1 MLFSVGSVIWALET
15 RCFSVESLLGAEIIG
30 LWQTLVL
37 RAPQRQ
43 GRFVRVELM
52 QKQQHPRQIF
62 EQVIARLKSGA
73 RVEAEALCREAIK
86 QDPGDVNFRALLG
99 TILAERNAFEEAEQN
114 LRHVIKVAPG
124 HARAHED
131 LGTVLLNQS
140 RPDEA
145 LPLLEK
151 AVALMPKS
159 ASAVSKLA
167 GALTALGQTAA
178 AEQLRA
184 RASQLSPQQAKLE
197 QATRLFAQGQFREAE
212 KQAQSLLQENSRDVN
227 AALLLARIAINA
239 RCYDDAEQLLVR
251 ITEMAP
257 GFIAAWHDLGSVL
270 KELNRFEEAVEALKE
285 AVRLDPNNAVTH
297 YFFGAALAMAAQPE
311 AAIEAYQKAVDIDPD
326 LSGAYI
332 GLGHVLK
339 TVGDQEGGVLA
350 YRRAI
355 ALRPD
360 FGETYYSLS
369 NLKTFRFS
377 DDEIADMEV
386 RIGNSALPVDCQVH
400 FAFTLGKAFEDKS
413 DYESAFRYYELANRR
428 HRETIAYDPV
438 QTEVAHEKMKTTFSA
453 QFFEEHARNGGG
465 CMSPDPIFILGLPRS
480 GSTLLE
486 QILASHSQVDG
497 TSELPDI
504 SMIAQSVTSKPLR
517 RTFPISMPDLTAEEV
532 RGLGLQYL
540 RQTQRHRGS
549 APFFTDKMPNNFAY
563 VGFIKTILPNAKIID
578 ARRHPMDS
586 CVGCFKQ
593 HFAKGQTFTYDL
605 FELGE
610 FYLEYDQLMKHWD
623 AVLPGQVL
631 RVQYEDVVS
640 DLETQVKRILAF
652 CELGF
657 EESCVKFHETKRA
670 VRTASSEQVRQP
682 IYQGS
687 LATWKRFGSDLD
699 VLREVLDPVL
709 PEQDR
714 LRVVP

>member
-1 MLFSVGSVIWALET
+1 
-15 RCFSVESLLGAEIIG
+15 
-30 LWQTLVL
+30 
-37 RAPQRQ
+37 
-43 GRFVRVELM
+43 M

-62 EQVIARLKSGA
+62 EQVIVRLKSGA
-73 RVEAEALCREAIK
+73 RAEAESLCREAIT

-99 TILAERNAFEEAEQN
+99 TILAERNAFEEAEEN

-140 RPDEA
+140 RADEA

-159 ASAVSKLA
+159 ASAASKLA
-167 GALTALGQTAA
+167 GALMALGRTAD
-178 AEQLRA
+178 AEALRA
-184 RASQLSPQQAKLE
+184 RATQLSPQQAKLE

-251 ITEMAP
+251 ITEIAP
-257 GFIAAWHDLGSVL
+257 GFVAAWHDLGSVL
-270 KELNRFEEAVEALKE
+270 KELNRFEEAVKALQE
-285 AVRLDPNNAVTH
+285 AVRLDPANAVTH
-297 YFFGAALAMAAQPE
+297 YFYGAALAMAAQPE
-311 AAIEAYQKAVDIDPD
+311 AAIEAYRKAVDLDPD
-326 LSGAYI
+326 LSGAYL

-339 TVGDQEGGVLA
+339 TVGDQDGGVAA

-355 ALRPD
+355 ELRPD
-360 FGETYYSLS
+360 FGEIYYSLS
-369 NLKTFRFS
+369 NLKTFKFS
-377 DDEIADMEV
+377 DQEIAGMEERV
-386 RIGNSALPVDCQVH
+386 GNNALPIDCQVH
-400 FAFTLGKAFEDKS
+400 FAFSLGKAYEDKA
-413 DYESAFRYYELANRR
+413 DYAAAFRYYELANRR

-438 QTEVAHEKMKTTFSA
+438 QTEVAHEKIRKAFSLE
-453 QFFEEHARNGGG
+453 FFEHQAQMGTG
-465 CMSPDPIFILGLPRS
+465 CRDPAPIFILGLPRS

-486 QILASHSQVDG
+486 QILASHSLVDG

-504 SMIAQSVTSKPLR
+504 SMIAQSVTNKAHG
-517 RTFPISMPDLTAEEV
+517 RTFPMSMPELTSEELTA
-532 RGLGLQYL
+532 LGKQYL
-540 RQTQRHRGS
+540 SQTQRHRGS

-563 VGFIKTILPNAKIID
+563 VGFIKAILPNAKIID

-610 FYLEYDQLMKHWD
+610 FYLEYERMMTHWD

-631 RVQYEDVVS
+631 HVEYENVVS
-640 DLETQVKRILAF
+640 DLETQVRRLLEF
-652 CELGF
+652 CGLEF
-657 EESCVKFHETKRA
+657 EQSCVNFHETKRA

-714 LRVVP
+714 LSAAP

>member
-1 MLFSVGSVIWALET
+1 
-15 RCFSVESLLGAEIIG
+15 
-30 LWQTLVL
+30 
-37 RAPQRQ
+37 
-43 GRFVRVELM
+43 M

-62 EQVIARLKSGA
+62 EQVIVRLKSGA
-73 RVEAEALCREAIK
+73 RAEAESLCREAIT

-99 TILAERNAFEEAEQN
+99 TILAERNAFEEAEEN

-140 RPDEA
+140 RADEA

-159 ASAVSKLA
+159 ASAASKLA
-167 GALTALGQTAA
+167 GALTALGRTAD
-178 AEQLRA
+178 AEALRA
-184 RASQLSPQQAKLE
+184 RATQLSPQQAKLE

-251 ITEMAP
+251 ITEIAP
-257 GFIAAWHDLGSVL
+257 GFVAAWHDLGSVL
-270 KELNRFEEAVEALKE
+270 KELNRFEEAVKALQE
-285 AVRLDPNNAVTH
+285 AVRLDPANAVTH
-297 YFFGAALAMAAQPE
+297 YFYGAALAMAAQPE
-311 AAIEAYQKAVDIDPD
+311 AAIEAYQKAVDLDPD
-326 LSGAYI
+326 LSGAYL

-339 TVGDQEGGVLA
+339 TVGDQDGGVAA

-355 ALRPD
+355 ELRPD
-360 FGETYYSLS
+360 FGEIYYSLS

-377 DDEIADMEV
+377 DGEIAGMEERV
-386 RIGNSALPVDCQVH
+386 GNNALPIDCQVH
-400 FAFTLGKAFEDKS
+400 FAFSLGKAYEDKA
-413 DYESAFRYYELANRR
+413 DYAAAFRYYELANRR

-438 QTEVAHEKMKTTFSA
+438 QTEVAHEKIRKAFSLE
-453 QFFEEHARNGGG
+453 FFEHQALMGTG
-465 CMSPDPIFILGLPRS
+465 CRDPDPIFILGLPRS

-486 QILASHSQVDG
+486 QILASHSLVDG

-504 SMIAQSVTSKPLR
+504 SMIAQSVTNKAQG
-517 RTFPISMPDLTAEEV
+517 RTFPMSMPELTAEELTA
-532 RGLGLQYL
+532 LGKQYL
-540 RQTQRHRGS
+540 SQTQRHRGS

-563 VGFIKTILPNAKIID
+563 VGFIKAILPNAKIID

-610 FYLEYDQLMKHWD
+610 FYLEYERIMTHWD

-631 RVQYEDVVS
+631 HVEYENVVS
-640 DLETQVKRILAF
+640 DLEAQVRRLLKF
-652 CELGF
+652 CGLEF
-657 EESCVKFHETKRA
+657 EKSCVNFHETKRA

-714 LRVVP
+714 VGAAP

>member
-1 MLFSVGSVIWALET
+1 
-15 RCFSVESLLGAEIIG
+15 
-30 LWQTLVL
+30 
-37 RAPQRQ
+37 
-43 GRFVRVELM
+43 M

-62 EQVIARLKSGA
+62 EQVIVRLKSGA
-73 RVEAEALCREAIK
+73 RAEAESLCREAIT

-99 TILAERNAFEEAEQN
+99 TILAERNAFEEAEEN

-140 RPDEA
+140 RADEA

-159 ASAVSKLA
+159 ASAASKLA
-167 GALTALGQTAA
+167 GALMALGRTAN
-178 AEQLRA
+178 AEALRA
-184 RASQLSPQQAKLE
+184 RATQLSPQQAKLE

-251 ITEMAP
+251 ITEIAP
-257 GFIAAWHDLGSVL
+257 GFVAAWHDLGSVL
-270 KELNRFEEAVEALKE
+270 KELNRFEEAVKALQE
-285 AVRLDPNNAVTH
+285 AVRLDPANAVTH
-297 YFFGAALAMAAQPE
+297 YFYGAALAMAAQPE
-311 AAIEAYQKAVDIDPD
+311 AAIEAYRKAVDLDPD
-326 LSGAYI
+326 LSGAYL

-339 TVGDQEGGVLA
+339 TVGDQDGGVAA

-355 ALRPD
+355 ELRPD
-360 FGETYYSLS
+360 FGEIYYSLS
-369 NLKTFRFS
+369 NLKTFKFS
-377 DDEIADMEV
+377 DQEIAGMEERV
-386 RIGNSALPVDCQVH
+386 GNNALPIDCQVH
-400 FAFTLGKAFEDKS
+400 FAFSLGKAYEDKA
-413 DYESAFRYYELANRR
+413 DYAAAFRYYELANRR

-438 QTEVAHEKMKTTFSA
+438 QTEVAHEKIRKAFSLE
-453 QFFEEHARNGGG
+453 FFEHRAQMGTG
-465 CMSPDPIFILGLPRS
+465 CRDPDPIFILGLPRS

-486 QILASHSQVDG
+486 QILASHTLVDG

-504 SMIAQSVTSKPLR
+504 SMIAQSVTNKAQG
-517 RTFPISMPDLTAEEV
+517 RTFPMSMPELTSEELTA
-532 RGLGLQYL
+532 LGKQYL
-540 RQTQRHRGS
+540 SQTRRHRGS

-563 VGFIKTILPNAKIID
+563 VGFIKAILPNAKIID

-610 FYLEYDQLMKHWD
+610 FYLEYERMMTHWD

-631 RVQYEDVVS
+631 HVEYENVVS
-640 DLETQVKRILAF
+640 DLETQVRRLLEF
-652 CELGF
+652 CGLEF
-657 EESCVKFHETKRA
+657 EQSCVNFHETKRA

-714 LRVVP
+714 LSAAP

>member
-1 MLFSVGSVIWALET
+1 
-15 RCFSVESLLGAEIIG
+15 
-30 LWQTLVL
+30 
-37 RAPQRQ
+37 
-43 GRFVRVELM
+43 M

-62 EQVIARLKSGA
+62 EQVIVRLKSGA
-73 RVEAEALCREAIK
+73 RAEAESLCREAIT

-99 TILAERNAFEEAEQN
+99 TILAERNAFEEAEEN

-140 RPDEA
+140 RADEA

-159 ASAVSKLA
+159 ASAASKLA
-167 GALTALGQTAA
+167 GALMALGRTAD
-178 AEQLRA
+178 AEALRA
-184 RASQLSPQQAKLE
+184 LATQLSPQQAKLE

-251 ITEMAP
+251 ITEIAP
-257 GFIAAWHDLGSVL
+257 GFVAAWHDLGSVL
-270 KELNRFEEAVEALKE
+270 KELNRFEEAVKALQE
-285 AVRLDPNNAVTH
+285 AVRLDPANAVTH
-297 YFFGAALAMAAQPE
+297 YFYGAALAMAAQPE
-311 AAIEAYQKAVDIDPD
+311 AAIEAYRKAVDLDPD
-326 LSGAYI
+326 LSGAYL

-339 TVGDQEGGVLA
+339 TVGDQDGGVAA

-355 ALRPD
+355 ELRPD
-360 FGETYYSLS
+360 FGEIYYSLS

-377 DDEIADMEV
+377 DQEIAGMEERV
-386 RIGNSALPVDCQVH
+386 GNNALPIDCQVH
-400 FAFTLGKAFEDKS
+400 FAFSLGKAYEDKA
-413 DYESAFRYYELANRR
+413 DYAAAFRYYELANRR

-438 QTEVAHEKMKTTFSA
+438 QTEVAHEKIRKAFSLE
-453 QFFEEHARNGGG
+453 FFEHQAQMGTG
-465 CMSPDPIFILGLPRS
+465 CRDPDPIFILGLPRS

-486 QILASHSQVDG
+486 QILASHSLVDG

-504 SMIAQSVTSKPLR
+504 SMIAQSVTNKAHG
-517 RTFPISMPDLTAEEV
+517 RTFPISMPELTSEELTA
-532 RGLGLQYL
+532 LGKQYL
-540 RQTQRHRGS
+540 SQTQRHRGS

-563 VGFIKTILPNAKIID
+563 VGFIKAILPNAKIID

-610 FYLEYDQLMKHWD
+610 FYLEYERMMTHWD

-631 RVQYEDVVS
+631 HVEYENVVS
-640 DLETQVKRILAF
+640 DLETQVRRLLEF
-652 CELGF
+652 CGLEF
-657 EESCVKFHETKRA
+657 EQSCVNFHETKRA

-714 LRVVP
+714 LSAAP

>member
-1 MLFSVGSVIWALET
+1 
-15 RCFSVESLLGAEIIG
+15 
-30 LWQTLVL
+30 
-37 RAPQRQ
+37 
-43 GRFVRVELM
+43 M

-62 EQVIARLKSGA
+62 EQVIVRLKSGA
-73 RVEAEALCREAIK
+73 RAEAESLCREAIT

-99 TILAERNAFEEAEQN
+99 TILAERNAFEEAEEN

-140 RPDEA
+140 RADEA

-159 ASAVSKLA
+159 ASAASKLA
-167 GALTALGQTAA
+167 GALMALGRTAD
-178 AEQLRA
+178 AEALRA
-184 RASQLSPQQAKLE
+184 RATQLSPQQAKLE

-251 ITEMAP
+251 ITEIAP
-257 GFIAAWHDLGSVL
+257 GFVAAWHDLGSVL
-270 KELNRFEEAVEALKE
+270 KELNRFEEAVKALQE
-285 AVRLDPNNAVTH
+285 AVRLDPANAVTH
-297 YFFGAALAMAAQPE
+297 YFYGAALAMAAQPE
-311 AAIEAYQKAVDIDPD
+311 AAIEAYRKAVDLDPD
-326 LSGAYI
+326 LSGAYL

-339 TVGDQEGGVLA
+339 TVGDQDGGVAA

-355 ALRPD
+355 ELRPD
-360 FGETYYSLS
+360 FGEIYYSLS

-377 DDEIADMEV
+377 DQEIAGMEERV
-386 RIGNSALPVDCQVH
+386 GNNALPIDCQVH
-400 FAFTLGKAFEDKS
+400 FAFSLGKAYEDKA
-413 DYESAFRYYELANRR
+413 DYAAAFRYYELANRR

-438 QTEVAHEKMKTTFSA
+438 QTEVAHEKIRKAFSLE
-453 QFFEEHARNGGG
+453 FFEHQAQMGTG
-465 CMSPDPIFILGLPRS
+465 CRDPDPIFILGLPRS

-486 QILASHSQVDG
+486 QILASHSLVDG

-504 SMIAQSVTSKPLR
+504 SMIAQSVTNKAHG
-517 RTFPISMPDLTAEEV
+517 RTFPMSMPELTSEELTA
-532 RGLGLQYL
+532 LGKQYL
-540 RQTQRHRGS
+540 SQTQRHRGS

-563 VGFIKTILPNAKIID
+563 VGFIKAILPNAKIID

-610 FYLEYDQLMKHWD
+610 FYLEYERMMTHWD

-631 RVQYEDVVS
+631 HVEYENVVS
-640 DLETQVKRILAF
+640 DLETQVRRLLEF
-652 CELGF
+652 CGLEF
-657 EESCVKFHETKRA
+657 EQSCVNFHETKRA

-714 LRVVP
+714 LSAAP

>member
-1 MLFSVGSVIWALET
+1 
-15 RCFSVESLLGAEIIG
+15 
-30 LWQTLVL
+30 
-37 RAPQRQ
+37 
-43 GRFVRVELM
+43 M

-62 EQVIARLKSGA
+62 EQVIVRLKSGA
-73 RVEAEALCREAIK
+73 RAEAESLCREAIT

-99 TILAERNAFEEAEQN
+99 TILAERNAFEEAEEN

-140 RPDEA
+140 RADEA

-159 ASAVSKLA
+159 ASAASKLA
-167 GALTALGQTAA
+167 GALMALGRTAD
-178 AEQLRA
+178 AEALRA
-184 RASQLSPQQAKLE
+184 RATQLSPQQAKLE

-251 ITEMAP
+251 ITEIAP
-257 GFIAAWHDLGSVL
+257 GFVAAWHDLGSVL
-270 KELNRFEEAVEALKE
+270 KELNRFEEAVKALQE
-285 AVRLDPNNAVTH
+285 AVRLDPANAVTH
-297 YFFGAALAMAAQPE
+297 YFYGAALAMAAQPE
-311 AAIEAYQKAVDIDPD
+311 AAIEAYRKAVDLDPD
-326 LSGAYI
+326 LSGAYL

-339 TVGDQEGGVLA
+339 TVGDQDGGVAA
-350 YRRAI
+350 YRRASE
-355 ALRPD
+355 LRPD
-360 FGETYYSLS
+360 FGEIYYSLS

-377 DDEIADMEV
+377 DQEIAGMEERV
-386 RIGNSALPVDCQVH
+386 GNNALPIDCQVH
-400 FAFTLGKAFEDKS
+400 FAFSLGKAYEDKA
-413 DYESAFRYYELANRR
+413 DYAAAFRYYELANRR

-438 QTEVAHEKMKTTFSA
+438 QTEVAHEKIRKAFSLE
-453 QFFEEHARNGGG
+453 FFEHQAQMGTG
-465 CMSPDPIFILGLPRS
+465 CRDPDPIFILGLPRS

-486 QILASHSQVDG
+486 QILASHSLVDG

-504 SMIAQSVTSKPLR
+504 SMIAQSVTNKAHG
-517 RTFPISMPDLTAEEV
+517 RTFPISMPELTSEELTA
-532 RGLGLQYL
+532 LGKQYL
-540 RQTQRHRGS
+540 SQTQRHRGS

-563 VGFIKTILPNAKIID
+563 VGFIKAILPNAKIID

-610 FYLEYDQLMKHWD
+610 FYLEYERMMTHWD

-631 RVQYEDVVS
+631 HVEYENVVS
-640 DLETQVKRILAF
+640 DLETQVRRLLEF
-652 CELGF
+652 CGLEF
-657 EESCVKFHETKRA
+657 EQSCVNFHETKRA

-714 LRVVP
+714 LSAAP

>member
-1 MLFSVGSVIWALET
+1 
-15 RCFSVESLLGAEIIG
+15 
-30 LWQTLVL
+30 
-37 RAPQRQ
+37 
-43 GRFVRVELM
+43 M

-62 EQVIARLKSGA
+62 EQVIVRLKSGA
-73 RVEAEALCREAIK
+73 RAEAESLCREAIT

-99 TILAERNAFEEAEQN
+99 TILAERNAFEEAEEN

-140 RPDEA
+140 RADEA

-159 ASAVSKLA
+159 ASAASKLA
-167 GALTALGQTAA
+167 GALMALGRTAD
-178 AEQLRA
+178 AEALRA
-184 RASQLSPQQAKLE
+184 RATQLSPQQAKLE

-251 ITEMAP
+251 ITEIAP
-257 GFIAAWHDLGSVL
+257 GFVAAWHDLGSVL
-270 KELNRFEEAVEALKE
+270 KELNRFEEAVKALQE
-285 AVRLDPNNAVTH
+285 AVRLDPANAVTH
-297 YFFGAALAMAAQPE
+297 YFYGAALAMAAQPE
-311 AAIEAYQKAVDIDPD
+311 AAIEAYRKAVDLDPD
-326 LSGAYI
+326 LSGAYL

-339 TVGDQEGGVLA
+339 TVGDQDGGVAA

-355 ALRPD
+355 ELRPD
-360 FGETYYSLS
+360 FGEIYYSLS
-369 NLKTFRFS
+369 NLKTFKFS
-377 DDEIADMEV
+377 DQEIAGMEERV
-386 RIGNSALPVDCQVH
+386 GNNALPIDCQVH
-400 FAFTLGKAFEDKS
+400 FAFSLGKAYEDKA
-413 DYESAFRYYELANRR
+413 DYAAAFRYYELANRR

-438 QTEVAHEKMKTTFSA
+438 QTEVAHEKIRKAFSLE
-453 QFFEEHARNGGG
+453 FFEHQAQMGTG
-465 CMSPDPIFILGLPRS
+465 CRDPDPIFILGLPRS

-486 QILASHSQVDG
+486 QILASHSLVDG

-504 SMIAQSVTSKPLR
+504 SMIAQSVTNKAHG
-517 RTFPISMPDLTAEEV
+517 RTFPMSMPELTSEELTA
-532 RGLGLQYL
+532 LGKQYL
-540 RQTQRHRGS
+540 SQTQRHRGS

-563 VGFIKTILPNAKIID
+563 VGFIKAILPNAKIID

-610 FYLEYDQLMKHWD
+610 FYLEYERMMTHWD

-631 RVQYEDVVS
+631 HVEYENVVS
-640 DLETQVKRILAF
+640 DLETQVRRLLEF
-652 CELGF
+652 CGLEF
-657 EESCVKFHETKRA
+657 EQSCVNFHETKRA

-714 LRVVP
+714 LSAAP